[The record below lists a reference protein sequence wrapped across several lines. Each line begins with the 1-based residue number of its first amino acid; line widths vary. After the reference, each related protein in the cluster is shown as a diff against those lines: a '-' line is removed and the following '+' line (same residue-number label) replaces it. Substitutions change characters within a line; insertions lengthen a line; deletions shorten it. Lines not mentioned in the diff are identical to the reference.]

1 MPLEGLAI
9 PMRFQLASQPAPV
22 AERPRASFHYFSE
35 GYFETLGIALRKG
48 RLFTERDNESA
59 PRVAIVNEAF
69 SGRQKPGQGLPFE
82 IVGVIA
88 NVKLWSLERA
98 GNPLICAPLM
108 QCPRPGGV
116 LAVRTQAEPAGMV
129 RAVRAVV
136 ASVDKDVPVTDIRT
150 IEQIAAASFA
160 QPRSQAWIIGSFAVV
175 ALILAVLGI
184 YGVMSYAVAQRTREM
199 GVRMALG
206 ARPGDLLRMTLGQG
220 MLIAGIGLGLGLAG
234 SLALTRVVESLLYK
248 VKLADPPTYIAVSAL
263 LLTVALLAT
272 YIPARRAARVDPLVA
287 LRWE

>member
-1 MPLEGLAI
+1 
-9 PMRFQLASQPAPV
+9 
-22 AERPRASFHYFSE
+22 
-35 GYFETLGIALRKG
+35 
-48 RLFTERDNESA
+48 LFTERDNESA

-69 SGRQKPGQGLPFE
+69 VQRSLGKEEPLGQRLLLEERWISGRQKPGQALPFE

-88 NVKLWSLERA
+88 NVKVWGLERA
-98 GNPLICAPLM
+98 GNPLIYAPLM

-116 LAVRTQAEPAGMV
+116 LTVRTQAEPAGMV

-136 ASVDKDVPVTDIRT
+136 ASVDKEVPVTDIRT
-150 IEQIAAASFA
+150 IEQIAAASVA
-160 QPRSQAWIIGSFAVV
+160 QPRSQAWIISSFAVV
-175 ALILAVLGI
+175 ALILAALGI

-199 GVRMALG
+199 GIRMALG
-206 ARPGDLLRMTLGQG
+206 ARPSDLLRMALGQG
-220 MLIAGIGLGLGLAG
+220 MLLAGIGLGLGLAG

-248 VKLADPPTYIAVSAL
+248 VKPTDPPTYVAVSAL